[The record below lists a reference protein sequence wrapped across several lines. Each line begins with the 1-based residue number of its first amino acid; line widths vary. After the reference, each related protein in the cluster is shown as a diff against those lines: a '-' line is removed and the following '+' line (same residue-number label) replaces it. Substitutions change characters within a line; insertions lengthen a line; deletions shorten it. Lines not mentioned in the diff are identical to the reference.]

1 MVLVENLQ
9 NGRKADPELEATRQR
24 RMQELMAQRGG
35 GSQQTPEQQTPD
47 STEDLSLDSK
57 NSPPF
62 EISDRLQCILDRNE
76 RVYIENEPLIV
87 AKLFRTR

>member
-1 MVLVENLQ
+1 MAS
-9 NGRKADPELEATRQR
+9 GRLIYGFKPDEADPELEATRQR

-62 EISDRLQCILDRNE
+62 EIR
-76 RVYIENEPLIV
+76 
-87 AKLFRTR
+87 